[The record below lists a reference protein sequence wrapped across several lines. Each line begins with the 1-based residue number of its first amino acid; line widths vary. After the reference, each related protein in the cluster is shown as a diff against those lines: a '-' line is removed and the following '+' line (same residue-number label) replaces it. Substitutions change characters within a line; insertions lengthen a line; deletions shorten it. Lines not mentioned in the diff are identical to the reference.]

1 MLIKSLRKDGLMDDF
16 NIEWLIERCKD
27 QFDAE
32 ITTSA
37 GTNLVNKG
45 LIEQYIDED
54 GNFKF
59 TLTEL
64 GRSIAKKLEKDGL
77 LFTDF
82 YSNGWTSDQ
91 GIASIFSSFPV
102 FPYVAIINEIDKSR
116 KLPCLNK
123 SLKN

>member
-1 MLIKSLRKDGLMDDF
+1 MLIEFLRKDGLMDDF

-37 GTNLVNKG
+37 VTNLVDKG

-59 TLTEL
+59 TLTDL
-64 GRSIAKKLEKDGL
+64 GRSIAKKLEEDGL
-77 LFTDF
+77 DNFWDA
-82 YSNGWTSDQ
+82 D
-91 GIASIFSSFPV
+91 
-102 FPYVAIINEIDKSR
+102 
-116 KLPCLNK
+116 
-123 SLKN
+123 

>member
-1 MLIKSLRKDGLMDDF
+1 MLIKFLRKDGLMDDF

-37 GTNLVNKG
+37 VTNLVDKG

-59 TLTEL
+59 TLTDL
-64 GRSIAKKLEKDGL
+64 GRSIAKKLEEDGL
-77 LFTDF
+77 D
-82 YSNGWTSDQ
+82 
-91 GIASIFSSFPV
+91 SFWD
-102 FPYVAIINEIDKSR
+102 AD
-116 KLPCLNK
+116 
-123 SLKN
+123 

>member
-1 MLIKSLRKDGLMDDF
+1 MDDF

-37 GTNLVNKG
+37 VTNLVDKG

-59 TLTEL
+59 TLTDL
-64 GRSIAKKLEKDGL
+64 GRGIAKKLEEDGL
-77 LFTDF
+77 DNFWDA
-82 YSNGWTSDQ
+82 D
-91 GIASIFSSFPV
+91 
-102 FPYVAIINEIDKSR
+102 
-116 KLPCLNK
+116 
-123 SLKN
+123 

>member
-1 MLIKSLRKDGLMDDF
+1 MDDF

-37 GTNLVNKG
+37 VTNLVDKG

-77 LFTDF
+77 D
-82 YSNGWTSDQ
+82 
-91 GIASIFSSFPV
+91 SFWD
-102 FPYVAIINEIDKSR
+102 AD
-116 KLPCLNK
+116 
-123 SLKN
+123 

>member
-1 MLIKSLRKDGLMDDF
+1 MDDF

-37 GTNLVNKG
+37 VTNLVNKG

-77 LFTDF
+77 D
-82 YSNGWTSDQ
+82 
-91 GIASIFSSFPV
+91 SFWD
-102 FPYVAIINEIDKSR
+102 AD
-116 KLPCLNK
+116 
-123 SLKN
+123 

>member
-1 MLIKSLRKDGLMDDF
+1 MDDF

-37 GTNLVNKG
+37 VTNLVDKG

-59 TLTEL
+59 TLTDL
-64 GRSIAKKLEKDGL
+64 GRSIAKKLEEDGL
-77 LFTDF
+77 D
-82 YSNGWTSDQ
+82 
-91 GIASIFSSFPV
+91 SFWD
-102 FPYVAIINEIDKSR
+102 AD
-116 KLPCLNK
+116 
-123 SLKN
+123 

>member
-1 MLIKSLRKDGLMDDF
+1 MDDF
-16 NIEWLIERCKD
+16 NIECLIERCKD

-37 GTNLVNKG
+37 VTNLVNKG

-77 LFTDF
+77 D
-82 YSNGWTSDQ
+82 
-91 GIASIFSSFPV
+91 SFWD
-102 FPYVAIINEIDKSR
+102 AD
-116 KLPCLNK
+116 
-123 SLKN
+123 

>member
-1 MLIKSLRKDGLMDDF
+1 MDDF

-37 GTNLVNKG
+37 VTNLVNKG

-59 TLTEL
+59 TLTDL
-64 GRSIAKKLEKDGL
+64 GRSIAKKLEEDGL
-77 LFTDF
+77 D
-82 YSNGWTSDQ
+82 
-91 GIASIFSSFPV
+91 SFWD
-102 FPYVAIINEIDKSR
+102 AD
-116 KLPCLNK
+116 
-123 SLKN
+123 